1 MPAGPAAPS
10 SPTSTS
16 PRPDGLVLSPFRGL
30 RYDPDRV
37 DLTRV
42 TSPPYDVID
51 AAGVAA
57 LEEASDVNVV
67 RLILPRDGASEG
79 DRYQRAAD
87 TLTSWRE
94 AGVLLPDGLP
104 ALYVY
109 EQASATHAQRGL
121 LGALALTPAED
132 GIV

>member
-10 SPTSTS
+10 SPPSS
-16 PRPDGLVLSPFRGL
+16 PSRPDGLVLSPFRAL
-30 RYDPDRV
+30 RYDPGRT
-37 DLTRV
+37 DLARV

-51 AAGVAA
+51 AAGVEA

-87 TLTSWRE
+87 TLVSWRGS
-94 AGVLLPDGLP
+94 GVL
-104 ALYVY
+104 
-109 EQASATHAQRGL
+109 R
-121 LGALALTPAED
+121 
-132 GIV
+132 